1 MAAAISSRPAFS
13 RSATISSIGWPGNN
27 STKACSLA
35 ASSSGRRTAYF
46 LAVFTGAAG
55 FFHRSS
61 KGLNFTS
68 TPPYRTVTTGYYR
81 PRGHSISAQSS
92 SRPSNSPHVGNSPHA
107 ADGPTADGGGWR
119 RNLSGVFAYSSRA
132 LALVWSTN
140 RTLSV
145 SLALL
150 TLVAG
155 VLPAGIAYVGAQ
167 IVDAVIHA
175 AELHRRTGATMLTD
189 VVRYVALEALLV
201 AATSMAQRGISLA
214 QSLLRAQLGQR
225 VNVMILEKALTLDL
239 TQFEDSEFYDKLT
252 RARREASSRPL
263 SLVMRTFALGQ
274 NAVSLISFGGLL
286 YRFSPWAVLLLVL
299 AGLPAFL
306 AEAKFSGEAFRL
318 FRWRAPESRMQ
329 IYLESVLAREDYAKE
344 VKLFDLGPRFL
355 DRYRDI
361 FTRLYREDRDLTLR
375 RDAWGFGLGLLGIAS
390 LYGGYAWIAAETV
403 LGAMTVGQMTM
414 YLMLFRQGQTA
425 VSAALSAVSGLYEDN
440 LYLSNLFE
448 YLEQPNGR
456 SGGEAKR
463 GPSPGDGIRFEN
475 VEFIYPGA
483 ATPALSGIDLQVRPG
498 ESLALVGQNGSGK
511 TTLIKLLTRLYR
523 PSQGRILLDGLDL
536 KEWDETTLR
545 QRIGVIFQDFARYQM
560 LVGENIGAGD
570 VRAFDD
576 ESRWRSAAAQGLAAE
591 FVETL
596 PAGYHT
602 QLGKWFKDG
611 RELSGG
617 QWQKIALARAFMRNE
632 ADILVLDE
640 PTAAIDA
647 GAEAE
652 VFEHFRELT
661 RNRIAIVISH
671 RFSTVR
677 MADQY
682 WCSRKAVSSN

>member
-1 MAAAISSRPAFS
+1 
-13 RSATISSIGWPGNN
+13 
-27 STKACSLA
+27 LA
-35 ASSSGRRTAYF
+35 A
-46 LAVFTGAAG
+46 
-55 FFHRSS
+55 
-61 KGLNFTS
+61 N
-68 TPPYRTVTTGYYR
+68 
-81 PRGHSISAQSS
+81 
-92 SRPSNSPHVGNSPHA
+92 PHVA
-107 ADGPTADGGGWR
+107 APTYDNGALTRG
-119 RNLSGVFAYSSRA
+119 LSGLFVYSRRA
-132 LALVWSTN
+132 LMLVWTTN
-140 RTLSV
+140 KLLSIA
-145 SLALL
+145 LGLL
-150 TLVAG
+150 TLLAG
-155 VLPAGIAYVGAQ
+155 ILPAGIAYVGAL

-175 AELHRRTGATMLTD
+175 ADWHRQTGNTALAAI
-189 VVRYVALEALLV
+189 VKYVALEALLV
-201 AATSMAQRGISLA
+201 GLTSMAQRGLSLA

-263 SLVMRTFALGQ
+263 SLVMRTFGLLQ
-274 NAVSLISFGGLL
+274 NAVSLLSFGGLL
-286 YRFSPWAVLLLVL
+286 VRFSPWAVVLLVL

-329 IYLESVLAREDYAKE
+329 IYLESVLAREDTAKE
-344 VKLFDLGPRFL
+344 VQLFQLGPRLL
-355 DRYRDI
+355 DRYREI
-361 FTRLYREDRDLTLR
+361 FTRLYREDRDLTVR
-375 RDAWGFGLGLLGIAS
+375 RDAWGFGLGLVGTGT
-390 LYGGYAWIAAETV
+390 LYSGYAWIAAETV
-403 LGAMTVGQMTM
+403 QGAMTVGQMTM
-414 YLMLFRQGQTA
+414 YLMLFRQGQAA
-425 VSAALSAVSGLYEDN
+425 VGAALSAISGLYEDN
-440 LYLSNLFE
+440 LYLSTLFE
-448 YLEQPNGR
+448 YLEQPVGNNRGTLTAGPR
-456 SGGEAKR
+456 PGE
-463 GPSPGDGIRFEN
+463 GIRFEG

-483 ATPALSGIDLQVRPG
+483 ATAALSDIDLQVRPG

-523 PSQGRILLDGLDL
+523 PTKGRILLDGLDL
-536 KEWDETTLR
+536 QEWDETALR

-576 ESRWRSAAAQGLAAE
+576 EARWRSAATQGLAAE
-591 FVETL
+591 FVESL
-596 PAGYHT
+596 PSGYRT

-677 MADQY
+677 MTDQILVLEEGRIVERGSHDSLMAQGGRY
-682 WCSRKAVSSN
+682 ANLFTLQARGYR

>member
-1 MAAAISSRPAFS
+1 
-13 RSATISSIGWPGNN
+13 
-27 STKACSLA
+27 LA
-35 ASSSGRRTAYF
+35 A
-46 LAVFTGAAG
+46 
-55 FFHRSS
+55 H
-61 KGLNFTS
+61 
-68 TPPYRTVTTGYYR
+68 P
-81 PRGHSISAQSS
+81 
-92 SRPSNSPHVGNSPHA
+92 SPHRADAARFGRAPPA
-107 ADGPTADGGGWR
+107 ADQSGPQR
-119 RNLSGVFAYSSRA
+119 SLFGVFEYSSRA
-132 LALVWSTN
+132 LALVWTTN
-140 RTLSV
+140 KLLSV
-145 SLALL
+145 MLALL
-150 TLVAG
+150 TVVAG

-167 IVDAVIHA
+167 IVDAVLHA
-175 AELHRRTGATMLTD
+175 ADLHRHTGTTLLAP
-189 VVRYVALEALLV
+189 VVKYVALEALLV
-201 AATSMAQRGISLA
+201 AVTAMAQRGISLA

-263 SLVMRTFALGQ
+263 SLVMRTFGLLQ
-274 NAVSLISFGGLL
+274 NAVSLVSFGGLL
-286 YRFSPWAVLLLVL
+286 IRFSPWAVVLLLL

-318 FRWRAPESRMQ
+318 FRWRAPEARMQ
-329 IYLESVLAREDYAKE
+329 IYLESVLAREDNAKE
-344 VKLFDLGPRFL
+344 VKLFELGPRLL

-375 RDAWGFGLGLLGIAS
+375 RDAWGFSLGLLGTAA
-390 LYGGYAWIAAETV
+390 LYGGYVWIAAETV
-403 LGAMTVGQMTM
+403 LGAMSVGQMTM

-440 LYLSNLFE
+440 LYLSNLYE
-448 YLEQPNGR
+448 YLEQPVGSR
-456 SGGEAKR
+456 SGDTKH

-475 VEFIYPGA
+475 VDFVYPGA
-483 ATPALSGIDLQVRPG
+483 STPALSGIDLHVRPG

-511 TTLIKLLTRLYR
+511 TTLIKLLTRLYQPTR
-523 PSQGRILLDGLDL
+523 GRILLDGLDL

-576 ESRWRSAAAQGLAAE
+576 EDRWRSAAVQGLAAE

-596 PAGYHT
+596 PAAYHT

-677 MADQY
+677 MTDQILVLEEGRIVERGSHESLMAADGRYAKLFTLQARGY
-682 WCSRKAVSSN
+682 R

>member
-1 MAAAISSRPAFS
+1 M
-13 RSATISSIGWPGNN
+13 
-27 STKACSLA
+27 
-35 ASSSGRRTAYF
+35 
-46 LAVFTGAAG
+46 
-55 FFHRSS
+55 
-61 KGLNFTS
+61 
-68 TPPYRTVTTGYYR
+68 
-81 PRGHSISAQSS
+81 
-92 SRPSNSPHVGNSPHA
+92 
-107 ADGPTADGGGWR
+107 
-119 RNLSGVFAYSSRA
+119 
-132 LALVWSTN
+132 WSTN
-140 RTLSV
+140 KSLSV
-145 SLALL
+145 TLALL
-150 TLVAG
+150 TLLAG
-155 VLPAGIAYVGAQ
+155 VLPAAIAYVGAQ

-175 AELHRRTGATMLTD
+175 ANLHRQSGTTYLTD

-201 AATSMAQRGISLA
+201 AATAMAQRGISLA

-263 SLVMRTFALGQ
+263 SLVMRTFALLQ

-286 YRFSPWAVLLLVL
+286 YRFSPWAVALLIL

-344 VKLFDLGPRFL
+344 VKLFELGPRFL

-375 RDAWGFGLGLLGIAS
+375 RDAWGFGLGLLGTAA
-390 LYGGYAWIAAETV
+390 LYGGYVWIAAETV

-414 YLMLFRQGQTA
+414 YLMLFRQGQSA

-448 YLEQPNGR
+448 YLEQPVGR
-456 SGGEAKR
+456 VGGNALQ
-463 GPSPGDGIRFEN
+463 GPDPGDGIRFED
-475 VEFIYPGA
+475 VEFVYPLA
-483 ATPALSGIDLQVRPG
+483 ASPALSGIDLHVRPG

-511 TTLIKLLTRLYR
+511 TTLIKLLTRLYAPTR
-523 PSQGRILLDGLDL
+523 GRILLDGLDL
-536 KEWDETTLR
+536 QEWDETALR

-576 ESRWRSAAAQGLAAE
+576 EARWRSAAAKGLAAE
-591 FVETL
+591 FVEQIPGT
-596 PAGYHT
+596 YHA

-617 QWQKIALARAFMRNE
+617 QWQKIALARAFMRSD

-677 MADQY
+677 MTDQILVLEEGRIVERGSHESLMAADGQY
-682 WCSRKAVSSN
+682 AKLFTLQARGYR

>member
-1 MAAAISSRPAFS
+1 
-13 RSATISSIGWPGNN
+13 
-27 STKACSLA
+27 
-35 ASSSGRRTAYF
+35 
-46 LAVFTGAAG
+46 
-55 FFHRSS
+55 
-61 KGLNFTS
+61 
-68 TPPYRTVTTGYYR
+68 
-81 PRGHSISAQSS
+81 
-92 SRPSNSPHVGNSPHA
+92 
-107 ADGPTADGGGWR
+107 
-119 RNLSGVFAYSSRA
+119 VFAYGSRA

-140 RTLSV
+140 RALSV
-145 SLALL
+145 ALALL

-175 AELHRRTGATMLTD
+175 AELHRQSGTTFLTY

-201 AATSMAQRGISLA
+201 AVTAMAQRGISLS

-239 TQFEDSEFYDKLT
+239 GQFEDSEFYDKLT

-263 SLVMRTFALGQ
+263 SLVMRTFALMQ
-274 NAVSLISFGGLL
+274 NGISLVSFGGLL
-286 YRFSPWAVLLLVL
+286 FRFSPWAVGLLIL
-299 AGLPAFL
+299 AGLPAFI

-344 VKLFDLGPRFL
+344 VKLFELGPRLL

-375 RDAWGFGLGLLGIAS
+375 RDAWGFGLGLLGTAA
-390 LYGGYAWIAAETV
+390 LYGGYVWIAAETV

-414 YLMLFRQGQTA
+414 YLMLFRQGQSA

-448 YLEQPNGR
+448 YLEQPVGR
-456 SGGEAKR
+456 GAGGKTTQ
-463 GPSPGDGIRFEN
+463 GPDPGDGIRFED
-475 VEFIYPGA
+475 VEFVYPGA
-483 ATPALSGIDLQVRPG
+483 ASPALSGIDLHVRPG

-511 TTLIKLLTRLYR
+511 TTLIKLLTRLYEPTR
-523 PSQGRILLDGLDL
+523 GRILLDGLDL
-536 KEWDETTLR
+536 KEWDETSLR
-545 QRIGVIFQDFARYQM
+545 QRIGVIFQDFARYQLM
-560 LVGENIGAGD
+560 VGENIGAGD

-576 ESRWRSAAAQGLAAE
+576 EARWRGAAAKGLAAAFIE
-591 FVETL
+591 EIPGT
-596 PAGYHT
+596 YHA

-677 MADQY
+677 MTDQILVLEEGRIVERGSHESLMAADGRYAKLFTLQARGY
-682 WCSRKAVSSN
+682 R